1 MYYEGLRQVDIKEKI
16 TCIASGHNFYMVVT
30 DNGKTYG
37 WGLNE
42 YGQTGDFTRSAM
54 KCREPREVK
63 LPGKIIGNSFLFKTH
78 F

>member
-42 YGQTGDFTRSAM
+42 YGQTGNFRL
-54 KCREPREVK
+54 KRFLEPSEVE